1 MRIIV
6 YIAGFLMALADS
18 VPGVSGGTIAFVLG
32 VYQELIDSI
41 KNLGNKEKRKTSLKF
56 LIKLMSAWIV
66 GFLLAVL
73 ILTSLF
79 ENNIYLLSSIF
90 IGFIFISIPIT
101 LKEDKEEMKK
111 NKHHLIFTILGAVIV
126 VVVAYLGTKIEI
138 DANTTASQLNL
149 FGYVYLFITGALAI
163 CCMLVPGISGSTML
177 MITGVYFLIINS
189 IKEFLLFN
197 FTVFPILLMFGMGII
212 IGGFF
217 AVKTISHVYKNH
229 RSATIY
235 TIEGLMIGSLYAIV
249 MGPTNLD
256 LPPLSLDTFN
266 LFGFSFGV
274 ILILG
279 LEQLKSKK

>member
-6 YIAGFLMALADS
+6 YIAGFLMAMADS

-41 KNLGNKEKRKTSLKF
+41 KNLGNKQKRKASIKF
-56 LIKLMSAWIV
+56 LAKLMSAWIV

-101 LKEDKEEMKK
+101 LREDKEEMLN
-111 NKHHLIFTILGAVIV
+111 NKHHLIYTLLGAVIV
-126 VVVAYLGTKIEI
+126 VIVSYLGTKIQI
-138 DANTTASQLNL
+138 DANTTASQLNIL
-149 FGYVYLFITGALAI
+149 GYVYLFITGALAI

-189 IKEFLLFN
+189 IKEFLLLN
-197 FTVFPILLMFGMGII
+197 FAVFPILLVFGMGII

-235 TIEGLMIGSLYAIV
+235 TIEGLMIGSLYAIII
-249 MGPTNLD
+249 GPTNLD
-256 LPPLSLDTFN
+256 LEPLTIDTFN
-266 LFGFSFGV
+266 FFGFLFGAL
-274 ILILG
+274 IILG
-279 LEQLKSKK
+279 LEKLKRV